1 MSRKSILFI
10 GIILIL
16 SAPAVWSLTSHKDY
30 ATMAIKDCNAC
41 HESSDVTLNHGALWT
56 REHRLYAEKHPNNC
70 KDCHQQSFCL
80 DCHYGGGIDR
90 DLNVSQSAPDY
101 LPKSHVTDWRE
112 MHPIRALDDP
122 RSCYRCHD
130 AVKFCQDC
138 HSKFNPND
146 LRVLSHRRGWSDL
159 EVKKGGPKHSQFNSS
174 QCQTCHPNSLVPSH
188 RWSSDHA
195 REARKNL
202 TSCQSCHADGQVCLK
217 CHSAVTGLRVNPH
230 PRGWDKI
237 SNKMK
242 NKSNERTCIKCHIT
256 VP

>member
-1 MSRKSILFI
+1 
-10 GIILIL
+10 
-16 SAPAVWSLTSHKDY
+16 
-30 ATMAIKDCNAC
+30 
-41 HESSDVTLNHGALWT
+41 
-56 REHRLYAEKHPNNC
+56 
-70 KDCHQQSFCL
+70 
-80 DCHYGGGIDR
+80 
-90 DLNVSQSAPDY
+90 
-101 LPKSHVTDWRE
+101 
-112 MHPIRALDDP
+112 
-122 RSCYRCHD
+122 
-130 AVKFCQDC
+130 
-138 HSKFNPND
+138 
-146 LRVLSHRRGWSDL
+146 LSHRRGWSDL